1 MKIYSKLLLFSAIL
15 VLTSCAEEFVD
26 TTPTDSLPGET
37 LITDVASAEAALN
50 GMYSAL
56 QFDGNYGGDDT
67 FYTGLY
73 SDELIH
79 TGSFPSFAEFSVNDP
94 AINNVDLTSYWT
106 DHYIAIYRA
115 NLVIQGAQ
123 DPNAGLSEA
132 AIGRIVG
139 QARGTRALL
148 FYDLVRRFGGVPL
161 AVTAYTSA
169 TGIDNNPLPR
179 ASVQEVYAQI
189 QDDVNYAVDNLPEGL
204 SRFQF
209 NQNAALVLKAK
220 VQMEMEMYADAKAT
234 LQPLIGA
241 YSLESDY
248 ASLFSGSASAS
259 ETIFAVDF
267 NETDGGDHAF
277 FYLDAGRG
285 EVGASDILINEFEE
299 MDIRISQID
308 TAAADIIKY
317 KDPGT
322 GNDDAYIYRYADVLL
337 MYAEIL
343 ARMDDP
349 AASDY
354 LNMVRERAG
363 LEAVEINS
371 SNVIDV
377 IAHERFVEFY
387 AESSD
392 RLNTITR
399 LGIADEVIQSKT
411 GNVVFVP
418 ERDNLW
424 PIVQQE
430 IERNSAISTADQNPG
445 Y

>member
-1 MKIYSKLLLFSAIL
+1 MKIFNKLVLFSVLL
-15 VLTSCAEEFVD
+15 VFSSCAEEFVD
-26 TTPTDSLPGET
+26 TEPTASLPGET

-73 SDELIH
+73 SDELVH
-79 TGSFPSFAEFSVNDP
+79 TGSFPSFAEFGVNDP

-106 DHYIAIYRA
+106 DHYVAIYRA

-123 DPNAGLSEA
+123 DPNVGLSEA
-132 AIGRIVG
+132 AIARIVG
-139 QARGTRALL
+139 QARGVRAML

-161 AVTAYTSA
+161 ATTGYTSA
-169 TGIDNNPLPR
+169 SDIDNNPLPR

-189 QDDVNYAVDNLPEGL
+189 QEDVNYAYSNLPEGL

-209 NQNAALVLKAK
+209 NQDAATVLKAK
-220 VQMEMEMYADAKAT
+220 IEMEMEMYTEAKTT
-234 LQPLIGA
+234 LEPLIGA
-241 YSLESDY
+241 YSLEGDY
-248 ASLFSGSASAS
+248 ASLFTGTASSS

-285 EVGASDILINEFEE
+285 EVAASEILIAEFEE
-299 MDIRISQID
+299 GDTRNSQLNG
-308 TAAADIIKY
+308 AEVIKY
-317 KDPGT
+317 KDAGS

-349 AASDY
+349 DASDY

-363 LEAVEINS
+363 LEDVTIS
-371 SNVIDV
+371 SANVVDV

-392 RLNTITR
+392 RLNTIVR
-399 LGIADEVIQSKT
+399 LGIADEVIQSKP
-411 GNVVFVP
+411 GNIVFVP
-418 ERDNLW
+418 ERNNLW

-430 IERNSAISTADQNPG
+430 IERNSAISTEDQNPG